1 MNLFNRISKL
11 IRANLID
18 LLERS
23 SNPER
28 DLEKLVVEM
37 EDHLAEARTLLAD
50 ARRVEKEI
58 ESRKRVKDQETA
70 TWERKAILAME
81 ASEEILA
88 REAVRRKIEAAKRSA
103 ELDQEVKQARERLR
117 DLETQIEP
125 LEAKLTD
132 ARATL
137 YRLVRERE
145 RALRE
150 RSFEEIAGVVGEG
163 RDEAE
168 RNLEDEGTRT
178 RFEAEA
184 LRGIREGELENRFE
198 HLEEADGEVDREM
211 ERLRAK
217 IGKKTKRPKGSER
230 KE

>member
-150 RSFEEIAGVVGEG
+150 RSFEEIAGVVGE
-163 RDEAE
+163 EH
-168 RNLEDEGTRT
+168 
-178 RFEAEA
+178 
-184 LRGIREGELENRFE
+184 RE
-198 HLEEADGEVDREM
+198 
-211 ERLRAK
+211 
-217 IGKKTKRPKGSER
+217 
-230 KE
+230 